1 MTRPTLD
8 IKHLEMIAVLADTP
22 RVTDAAEKLGITP
35 SALSHRIREVERRL
49 EVPLFMRV
57 HKRLQ
62 PTPAVEYLAQV
73 SRRLLADLVRAE
85 EDVRKMAHGVRHV
98 VRLAV
103 ESYSAYHWLPGFLR
117 RLREIEPDYGI
128 EVVAAASREPLAS
141 LHDRSVDLII
151 VSGEFNRSG
160 VNLLPLFEDQ
170 LQFIM
175 PPNHRLAA
183 KSVIEGQDIVG
194 EDFITYTRVPEPDRE
209 YARLFRPSNS
219 FPNWI
224 ETVEVPEAIVE
235 MVAAGLGTSV
245 LAGWAIASAVESG
258 RIVSAQVGASGIRI
272 PWYAATR
279 AGDSDEDQNNH
290 RVMSLLADWCNENG
304 GLANTPDLQTE

>member
-1 MTRPTLD
+1 MQTRPSLD
-8 IKHLEMIAVLADTP
+8 IRHLEMIAVLSETP

-62 PTPAVEYLAQV
+62 STPAVEYLAQV
-73 SRRLLADLVRAE
+73 ARRLLADQVRAE
-85 EDVRKMAHGVRHV
+85 DDVRKMARGVRHV

-103 ESYSAYHWLPGFLR
+103 ESYTAYHWLPAFLR
-117 RLREIEPDYGI
+117 RLRETEPDFGI
-128 EVVAAASREPLAS
+128 EVVAAASRETLAS
-141 LHDRSVDLII
+141 LHERSVDLII
-151 VSGEFNRSG
+151 VSGEFNRAG
-160 VNLLPLFEDQ
+160 VDLLPLFDDQ
-170 LQFIM
+170 LCFIM
-175 PPNHRLAA
+175 APGHRLAG
-183 KSVIEGQDIVG
+183 KRVIVGEDIVG

-219 FPNWI
+219 YPNWV

-245 LAGWAIASAVESG
+245 LAGWAVSGAVASG
-258 RIVSAQVGASGIRI
+258 RIVAARVGVDGISI

-279 AGDSDEDQNNH
+279 AGDSVEDNRNR
-290 RVMSLLADWCNENG
+290 RVMELLAEWCNENG
-304 GLANTPDLQTE
+304 GLGNWT